1 MKVYVMS
8 GREIDDRIS
17 GREVL
22 LASEIELGT
31 FDDTEIAS
39 MQYHLA
45 RLKETRAAMTPIDIP
60 DGCQLAVVENGP
72 KPDFSAVKGANG
84 VLHASGIALGQEAMW
99 DNNYRRVA
107 QVVEV
112 K

>member
-8 GREIDDRIS
+8 GREFDDRIS

-60 DGCQLAVVENGP
+60 DGCQLAVVDTDYGIG
-72 KPDFSAVKGANG
+72 VQRGA
-84 VLHASGIALGQEAMW
+84 
-99 DNNYRRVA
+99 DYRRVV

>member
-60 DGCQLAVVENGP
+60 DGCKLAVV
-72 KPDFSAVKGANG
+72 
-84 VLHASGIALGQEAMW
+84 AMNDMPSNDPTGGKDTRVW
-99 DNNYRRVA
+99 YAEHYRRVV
-107 QVVEV
+107 QEV
-112 K
+112 M